1 MLKKIIH
8 SLRKHPSLFGFIG
21 IVIVIV
27 LVVIVLNRGNP
38 SEETLTI
45 HRGQFLNEVSAS
57 GKVIASQSSNL
68 GFDQSGRVS
77 SIYAKVGDLVNAG
90 TILANIDNGS
100 IHADI
105 AQKQA
110 SLARE
115 QAKLAALR
123 RGTRSEQL
131 ALTEQ
136 KYIDASSALVI
147 TLQDTY
153 LKTEDAILNDID
165 TLFNNGSSVNPEINI
180 RTEDQKEERSI
191 EAARFTVTGKLST
204 WKNALSSL
212 NAQSSAATMLS
223 VRLVGLDALITAQQF
238 IARMSVIANNITTGN
253 SGLSVSEID
262 SIRST
267 VNSAGQAVSAAASAE
282 QTTYASWTVASN
294 NLSLEKSGS
303 ALEDIAAQDAQVK
316 AAEADLANAQAQLNK
331 TIIVA
336 PFDGIVTKMD
346 AKIGE
351 ISSPSVSDIAMIGVG
366 LFEIESFIPEVNI
379 ARLSVGNPASITL
392 DAYGTDTLFYATV
405 VAIDPAETVRDGVST
420 YRTTLRF
427 ADTDTRIKPGMTAN
441 IRITAESKSD
451 VITIPKSVITET
463 NGVKTVQIKIGE
475 SVQEIPVT
483 TGSMTALGQVEIT
496 SGLSE
501 GDTIILPPLVK

>member
-8 SLRKHPSLFGFIG
+8 SLRKHLFLFGFIG
-21 IVIVIV
+21 IIVVIILV
-27 LVVIVLNRGNP
+27 LIVLNQGNT
-38 SEETLTI
+38 SEETLTV
-45 HRGQFLNEVSAS
+45 RKGQFLNEVSAS

-77 SIYAKVGDLVNAG
+77 GIYAKVGDLVKVGTTLATIENA
-90 TILANIDNGS
+90 S
-100 IHADI
+100 IYADI

-123 RGTRSEQL
+123 RGTRLEQL

-136 KYIDASSALVI
+136 KYIDASSAFVI

-153 LKTEDAILNDID
+153 LKTENTILSGVD

-191 EAARFTVTGKLST
+191 GAARFIVTEKLSL
-204 WKNALSSL
+204 WKKTVNLLTIQSNA
-212 NAQSSAATMLS
+212 ADISSARS
-223 VRLVGLDALITAQQF
+223 VGLDALATIQQF
-238 IARMSVIANNITTGN
+238 LTRMSVIANNITTGN

-267 VNSAGQAVSAAASAE
+267 INSAGQAISAAASAE
-282 QTTYASWTVASN
+282 QTAYASWTIASN
-294 NLSLEKSGS
+294 NLSLDKSGS
-303 ALEDIAAQDAQVK
+303 ATEDIAAQEAQIKV
-316 AAEADLANAQAQLNK
+316 AEADLANAQAQLGK
-331 TIIVA
+331 TLVVA

-346 AKIGE
+346 VKIGE

-379 ARLSVGNPASITL
+379 ARLSVGNPAFITL
-392 DAYGTDTLFYATV
+392 DAYGADVVFDATV

-420 YRTTLRF
+420 YKTTLRF
-427 ADTDTRIKPGMTAN
+427 VNTDPRIKPGMTAN
-441 IRITAESKSD
+441 IRITAESKFD
-451 VITIPKSVITET
+451 VITIPKSVISEV
-463 NGVKTVQIKIGE
+463 NGIKTVRIKIGE
-475 SVQEIPVT
+475 LTQEIPVT
-483 TGSMTALGQVEIT
+483 TGSVTALGQVEIT